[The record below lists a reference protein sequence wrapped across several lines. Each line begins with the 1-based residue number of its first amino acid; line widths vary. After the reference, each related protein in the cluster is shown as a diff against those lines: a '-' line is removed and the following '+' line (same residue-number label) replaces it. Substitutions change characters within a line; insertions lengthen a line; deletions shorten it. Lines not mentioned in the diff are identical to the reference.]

1 MCSYPDFIIAI
12 AYVKLAAIEANH
24 TLGVINDVFP
34 TTQPLKI
41 KLLRQFSTVI
51 NNNLDNFM
59 KPEVEKCGKVW
70 RTKKTLTFK
79 VSVFKVAGGGHDPST
94 SGL

>member
-1 MCSYPDFIIAI
+1 MNKKCEELLGDSVINNRYPDKAKLIIR
-12 AYVKLAAIEANH
+12 YLY
-24 TLGVINDVFP
+24 F
-34 TTQPLKI
+34 
-41 KLLRQFSTVI
+41 FSTVI
-51 NNNLDNFM
+51 NTPVENFI
-59 KPEVEKCGKVW
+59 KTFVEKCGKVW